1 MALGR
6 EVGLGPCNIV
16 RWGPSS
22 SFPKM
27 SRDPQFSAHAYCGQK
42 AGCIKMPLDV
52 ELGLGPGH
60 IVLDGDPTP
69 PKTGQSPHFS
79 ADVCCG
85 QTFESIKMPLGTEV
99 GLGPGHIV
107 LDADPAPPSPNGNI
121 PQFRT
126 MSVGAKRLDDL
137 EATWYEGRL
146 QPRPHCVTW
155 RPLSPPKKEEAQPPP
170 NFRPM
175 SIVGKRSPI
184 SFTAEHLTARL
195 LVRSKE

>member
-1 MALGR
+1 
-6 EVGLGPCNIV
+6 
-16 RWGPSS
+16 
-22 SFPKM
+22 
-27 SRDPQFSAHAYCGQK
+27 
-42 AGCIKMPLDV
+42 MPLDV

-126 MSVGAKRLDDL
+126 MSVGAKRLD
-137 EATWYEGRL
+137 GSR
-146 QPRPHCVTW
+146 
-155 RPLSPPKKEEAQPPP
+155 
-170 NFRPM
+170 
-175 SIVGKRSPI
+175 
-184 SFTAEHLTARL
+184 
-195 LVRSKE
+195 

>member
-6 EVGLGPCNIV
+6 KVVLVQCNIV

-22 SFPKM
+22 SSPKM
-27 SRDPQFSAHAYCGQK
+27 STDPQFSAHAYCGQK

-52 ELGLGPGH
+52 ELGLCY
-60 IVLDGDPTP
+60 IVLHGDPAP

-79 ADVCCG
+79 AHVCCG
-85 QTFESIKMPLGTEV
+85 QTFESIKMPLGTQV
-99 GLGPGHIV
+99 GLGPGDIV

-126 MSVGAKRLDDL
+126 ISVGAKRLDDL

-155 RPLSPPKKEEAQPPP
+155 RPLSPQKKKRHSLPPIFGP
-170 NFRPM
+170 C
-175 SIVGKRSPI
+175 
-184 SFTAEHLTARL
+184 L
-195 LVRSKE
+195 L